1 MKKIIKYLYILFGCA
16 LIAFAI
22 DFIVIPNNLL
32 TFGINGI
39 ATMLYYLN
47 GVNVGINILFLN
59 LCGILLSSLILDKE
73 IIKEY
78 LFPSI
83 MIPIFVYL
91 FSFISSSFVILLPE
105 MLLVIIVAGFLTGF
119 GYSLIYKQGLSA
131 SVVYLVEEMIGKLTK
146 FHSKIYSWIFDVII
160 LIVSIFLFG
169 YQVTLYSM
177 IIIFISKY
185 MITKTRFGINDSKM
199 FYVITNKASDVKQY
213 IIHDLKYELTVLDV
227 KGGFSKKKNQIF
239 LTIIDTKDYYKL
251 KEGIRIIDQNAFIA
265 ICDTYDVVN
274 RKIF

>member
-251 KEGIRIIDQNAFIA
+251 KEGIRIIDPNAFIA

-274 RKIF
+274 RKTF